1 MLQATVRR
9 LDGIARV
16 ELSAPM
22 VISSEDLRFVID
34 EQLLLLRKL
43 SMIIRGPMEINTAPA
58 SAITEYTAMKKGA
71 VPVFLV
77 MPADHVIVDVEPC

>member
-1 MLQATVRR
+1 MRR

-43 SMIIRGPMEINTAPA
+43 SMIIRASMEINTAPA
-58 SAITEYTAMKKGA
+58 LAITEHTAMKNGA
-71 VPVFLV
+71 DPVLLV